1 MRGFTQSFFRAFA
14 LTNAS
19 FGEGREQ
26 DQIGELESLLQ
37 VMRGHLRK
45 AGCSFRLTWMGWFCY
60 VFLNCRYLENMS
72 SWRSYAAA
80 IYPEAVQA
88 GQGGRN
94 QGGHQTPL
102 ALEFFDS
109 VIGLVEGVV
118 GSLRCGSLRC
128 GSAIPSTSGWMCSSQ
143 LPLWPS

>member
-1 MRGFTQSFFRAFA
+1 
-14 LTNAS
+14 
-19 FGEGREQ
+19 
-26 DQIGELESLLQ
+26 
-37 VMRGHLRK
+37 
-45 AGCSFRLTWMGWFCY
+45 MGWFCY

-102 ALEFFDS
+102 AIEFFDS

-118 GSLRCGSLRC
+118 GSSEELGVDGDCQVLPSQMPAGLRWEDEGESEMVEALDR
-128 GSAIPSTSGWMCSSQ
+128 IVQSGGR
-143 LPLWPS
+143 P